1 MPIPG
6 TTKLTRLEENLG
18 AAEVELTPADLTL
31 IEEAASRISIQGARL
46 PEAVLAQTNR

>member
-6 TTKLTRLEENLG
+6 TTKRHRLAENLG
-18 AAEVELTPADLTL
+18 AAAVELTAADLAS
-31 IEEAASRISIQGARL
+31 IEEAASRIPITGARL